1 MADIDY
7 SALAQKYGSLSPQ
20 QPAQAPGGYNA
31 PWVGMPPE
39 KVNEMRNEQYKA
51 GQKRIDSLRELTAK
65 GEGVLSELNNFGRLN
80 RQTETGSGWESF
92 MPNTPQLHGSD
103 INEMNAIQSR
113 LGPAQRIQGSGSSS
127 DRDVQ
132 LFMGGLPSIN
142 KPGPAN
148 AAIRADYDRQYKNS
162 LLKQTYLEKYL
173 NTYGHLNG
181 ADENW
186 EKQKNALGFDNGAKT
201 TKPLIQ
207 QANPN
212 PANMDDDAL
221 INKWQPK
228 KQ

>member
-7 SALAQKYGSLSPQ
+7 GALAQKYGSLSSQ
-20 QPAQAPGGYNA
+20 QPTQAPGGYNA

-39 KVNEMRNEQYKA
+39 KVNDMRNEQYKA

-65 GEGVLSELNNFGRLN
+65 GEQVMSDLNHFGALN
-80 RQTETGSGWESF
+80 RQTSTGSGWESI
-92 MPNTPQLHGSD
+92 MPNTPQLHGGD
-103 INEMNAIQSR
+103 INEMASIQSR

-127 DRDVQ
+127 DRDVS
-132 LFMGGLPSIN
+132 LFMRGLPSTTN
-142 KPGPAN
+142 PGPTN
-148 AAIRADYDRQYKNS
+148 AAIRADYERQYNNA
-162 LLKQTYLEKYL
+162 LLKQTYLERYL
-173 NTYGHLNG
+173 NSYGHLNG

-186 EKQKNALGFDNGAKT
+186 EKQKYSLGFDNGNKT